1 VYVTSTALKSLTG
14 RGMREVTQVFK
25 IGGPPSICQNAGTMS
40 SQLNWAS
47 ATIFVRTKTE
57 TIDDRNTSEG
67 VETKLRTL
75 F

>member
-1 VYVTSTALKSLTG
+1 
-14 RGMREVTQVFK
+14 
-25 IGGPPSICQNAGTMS
+25 MS

-75 F
+75 FLILRAQGVWN

>member
-1 VYVTSTALKSLTG
+1 VKLHTSLTS
-14 RGMREVTQVFK
+14 EA
-25 IGGPPSICQNAGTMS
+25 PPSICQNAGTMS

-75 F
+75 FLILRAQGVWN